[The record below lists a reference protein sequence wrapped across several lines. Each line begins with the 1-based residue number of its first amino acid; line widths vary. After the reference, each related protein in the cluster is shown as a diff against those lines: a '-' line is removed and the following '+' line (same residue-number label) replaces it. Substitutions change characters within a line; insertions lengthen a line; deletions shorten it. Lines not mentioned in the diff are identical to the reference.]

1 MKQTDRDKA
10 AFRCQTGQLTE
21 GETSHPAKLQTA
33 QLTQQQISEIAQL
46 TALCQEHDRSHSS
59 YPFEEDGAIHFLLYR
74 RQTADSGS
82 EEMML
87 CCALALLPYN
97 SEEPAAECIAFTRPD
112 CRRQGYFTELLNMAL
127 DAFEDFD
134 ILFPVSDQVPDTLA
148 TLQALE
154 AELDSQELQME
165 LALEQVAEPSEGPFV
180 LLRQQNCS
188 GDSGC
193 SGDNDCS
200 GGCVCSGDSSCSG
213 NSGCLDGNNCSGET
227 DDTAEDICT
236 WVLMKPGCPDSGT
249 STRTSFHSIPVNSED
264 TSDDTFLGS
273 CQTTP
278 VSRSC
283 VCLHHVEILP
293 QYRRQGCGTALLE
306 QLAAVLKHS
315 GVRRVIL
322 QVSGDNEASLALYK
336 KQGFRITETL
346 SYYLY

>member
-10 AFRCQTGQLTE
+10 AFRCQTRQLTE
-21 GETSHPAKLQTA
+21 GETSHPTKQQTA
-33 QLTQQQISEIAQL
+33 QLTQQQMSEIAQL
-46 TALCQEHDRSHSS
+46 TALCQEHDHSHSS

-74 RQTADSGS
+74 RQTIDSGS

-87 CCALALLPYN
+87 CCALALLPYD

-112 CRRQGYFTELLNMAL
+112 CRRQGYFTELLDLAL

-134 ILFPVSDQVPDTLA
+134 ILFPVLVQVPDTLA

-165 LALEQVAEPSEGPFV
+165 LSLEQISEPSESPFV
-180 LLRQQNCS
+180 LRRQDRS

-193 SGDNDCS
+193 SG
-200 GGCVCSGDSSCSG
+200 
-213 NSGCLDGNNCSGET
+213 ET
-227 DDTAEDICT
+227 DDTGEDICT

-249 STRTSFHSIPVNSED
+249 STRTSFRSVPVNSED
-264 TSDDTFLGS
+264 TSDGTFLGS

-306 QLAAVLKHS
+306 QLAAALKHS

-322 QVSGDNEASLALYK
+322 QVSGDNEAALALYK